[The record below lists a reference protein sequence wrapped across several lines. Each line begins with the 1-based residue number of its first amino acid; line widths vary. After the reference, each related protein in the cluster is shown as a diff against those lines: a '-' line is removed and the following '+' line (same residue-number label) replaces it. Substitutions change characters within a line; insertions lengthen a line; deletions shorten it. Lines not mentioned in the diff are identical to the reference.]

1 VFAEPPPPVHE
12 SPARAPIAAQDLV
25 SASLGQTGTEL
36 RLTVKLSAP
45 PAAGDLCLRLR
56 SAKLCVGPGLV
67 REGVPVP
74 AKVSIVRDT
83 VRVVFTPAA
92 VDLPLGRFTW
102 SVETSGDRIPAAG
115 AIASRAV
122 LFAAPRCFGAAARDP
137 WGPCA
142 NPALRTVVTPTPSEA
157 LLTPNAPCRPTREDA
172 LVSPCLFGLDA
183 GDEFALIGDS
193 HAEHW
198 RAALEV
204 VAQAKR
210 RRGISITQPGCALNA
225 RTPRLHTRALTRDCA
240 RWLRG
245 VRRWL
250 AAHPEV
256 HTVFVSAHATTSYAG
271 DAVAGFRAA
280 WRRLPASVDRVYVL
294 RDTPR
299 AVRPEAECVS
309 RLVRRKRAV
318 GTRCAQPRAGP
329 PPPPTGGGAA
339 RGGADRRVR
348 LLDLTALMCGPDR
361 CPAVIGGVLVR
372 KDGDHLTRAF
382 SATLGRFVLRAIRGP
397 VSEGRRDSLGR
408 HGED

>member
-1 VFAEPPPPVHE
+1 LARQVFAEPPPVHH

-36 RLTVKLSAP
+36 RLTIKLSAR
-45 PAAGDLCLRLR
+45 PAGSDLCLRLR
-56 SAKLCVGPGLV
+56 SARFCVGRGLV
-67 REGVPVP
+67 RDGSPVN
-74 AKVSIVRDT
+74 ARVSIERNT

-102 SVETSGDRIPAAG
+102 SVETSGDRIPATG

-142 NPALRTVVTPTPSEA
+142 NPALRTTVTPTPSEA
-157 LLTPNAPCRPTREDA
+157 LLTPNAPCRLTRDDA
-172 LVSPCLFGLDA
+172 LVSPCLFGLDG
-183 GDEFALIGDS
+183 GDEVALIGDS

-210 RRGISITQPGCALNA
+210 WRGISMTQPGCALNA
-225 RTPRLHTRALTRDCA
+225 RTPRLHTRALTRDCT

-250 AAHPEV
+250 VGHPEV
-256 HTVFVSAHATTSYAG
+256 HTVFVSAHATTRYAG

-280 WRRLPASVDRVYVL
+280 WRRLPASVERVYVL

-299 AVRPEAECVS
+299 AARPEVDCVS
-309 RLVRRKRAV
+309 RLIRRKRPV
-318 GTRCAQPRAGP
+318 GARCAQPRAPALP
-329 PPPPTGGGAA
+329 PDPEATAA
-339 RGGADRRVR
+339 REGADRRVR
-348 LLDLTALMCGPDR
+348 LVDLTALMCSTDR

-382 SATLGRFVLRAIRGP
+382 SATLGRFVLRALGRP
-397 VSEGRRDSLGR
+397 VSGSAEV
-408 HGED
+408 